1 MLRLSIV
8 IPVYNLEG
16 YISETLD
23 SCLEQNI
30 PRSDYEIICINDGSV
45 DNSADVIGGYAE
57 KYPNIRLFTQKNA
70 GVSAARNLGISLAE
84 GRYIWFVDGDDIIA
98 SNCLSEIL
106 SMLEKGDVDILK
118 FGMQSV
124 SDRER
129 RGYVGCEF
137 EISDGDINTV
147 EFLTSRGGN
156 GGGVCSQIY
165 KSSLIKDK
173 RFVCEIKY
181 SEDVLFSYK
190 AAMHAEVCARTE
202 GVLYYYYQRPGSAM
216 HSKNHDKFIESMHL
230 LAREYRDLEDS
241 EPEWVKVSRSKKH
254 FAVKALVFALVQKG
268 DVVAAREKLREL
280 RCEGLY
286 PYPLLWGSLRG
297 NTTAKQAIIN
307 LSSFLFPWRWYC
319 MLCVRL
325 SALKKKLRRKKK

>member
-30 PRSDYEIICINDGSV
+30 PHSDYEIICINDGST
-45 DNSADVIGGYAE
+45 DNSESVILGYAE
-57 KYPNIRLFTQKNA
+57 RYPNIRLFTQENA
-70 GVSAARNLGISLAE
+70 GVSAARNRGISLAE

-98 SNCLSEIL
+98 SNCLSELL
-106 SMLEKGDVDILK
+106 STLEKSDIDILK
-118 FGMQSV
+118 IGMQSV
-124 SDRER
+124 SNRVRREC
-129 RGYVGCEF
+129 VKCEF
-137 EISDGDINTV
+137 EIASGEINPV
-147 EFLTSRGGN
+147 EFLTSKGGN

-165 KSSLIKDK
+165 RSSLIRDK
-173 RFVCEIKY
+173 LFNREIKY

-190 AAMHAEVCARTE
+190 AAMHAEVCARTD
-202 GVLYYYYQRPGSAM
+202 GVFYYYYQRPGSAM

-241 EPEWVKVSRSKKH
+241 EPEWSNLSRSKRH

-268 DVVAAREKLREL
+268 DVKAACAKLREL
-280 RCEGLY
+280 RGEGLY

-297 NTTAKQAIIN
+297 NTTAKQTIIN

-325 SALKKKLRRKKK
+325 SSMKKNLRRKKK